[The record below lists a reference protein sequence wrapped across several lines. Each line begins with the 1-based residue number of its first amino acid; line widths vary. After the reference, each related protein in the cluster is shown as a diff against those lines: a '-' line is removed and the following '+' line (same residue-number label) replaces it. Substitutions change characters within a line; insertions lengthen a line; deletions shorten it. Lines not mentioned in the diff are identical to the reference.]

1 MEDANIKLKFMK
13 KLVLFLQVVLVTF
26 IVSSSW
32 AQSNK
37 NLIKQNSFV
46 KDEPIPLEKLGVSK
60 EMLRDEAIKHGAKT
74 DNDIAEYLRT
84 RIYEL
89 EIAYKLKNGLITQ
102 EQLLNRNHTHT
113 HYDPYA
119 DNPNAKGIGGNT
131 IQSAYCSNASFELG
145 NFNNWG
151 GSTGSSQTC
160 GPGGSNSPT
169 YSSIVPGIN
178 SPQGMNAA
186 LNSTNYHT
194 LLNIPPTNPNGPNGY
209 FQGGYDSIATLNVG
223 GNHVSQIPFKCP
235 FFNDPYSVRLNGYTQ
250 ASYRACRLTYTFN
263 ITPGNKNI
271 QFAFATVLNNPGHAN
286 NEQPYFRVRVLDQ
299 NMNPL
304 GGICGNYD
312 INATQAATDTSFKT
326 SSRSSWYLF
335 RPWRLYSV
343 DLTSPMYSTV
353 TTVYLEFTVGG
364 CCWGGHE
371 AYAYVDAECSSG
383 GATSSMCVGTNTAIL
398 TAPSGFVAYQ
408 WYTPSGS
415 PVPPAQGGN
424 TPTIT
429 VVPAVSGQVY
439 QVQMV
444 TGSGCTVT
452 LNDTIKISNVQ
463 ITAIGSNPSCISG
476 SSGSTWVNVVGSNL
490 GYNYTWT
497 NSSGATVS
505 TTNTATNLAPGIYT
519 VTVTAPSCGM
529 ATATVQVGTKP
540 PTFSTQTVYYCNG
553 NPFAVINA
561 PPGGTSYQWWWSNFL
576 PATAFNGQSSAT
588 ITPPSNGMI
597 LYMSYITAQGCKDS
611 VKYVLQSTNPI
622 GNVQMS
628 SVASI
633 CPSSGNVGYAT
644 VNLQTPNSGPFSYS
658 VTGASYNHTLTSYSK
673 KDSLTGLAIGTYTAT
688 VFDGSCFYT
697 TTFTVTPY
705 TFSYTLTPTTATL
718 CNTGT
723 VNLSVNFG
731 TMAPTSCGPASGMCT
746 SPNFY
751 QVGNGTNQ
759 NTQYTWPSVY
769 GNWYRNARHQMLYT
783 AAELLAAGVQPGK
796 LSSIAFFVSSIPSGY
811 IGTLPG
817 LTIKIKCTSATQLTS
832 SFDNSGFTT
841 VWGPANYTPV
851 NGWNT
856 HNFTVNYDWDGVS
869 NILVDVCYNMVGYT
883 YNPIMNSTNT
893 GVVRCVYYYSDS
905 QPACGQSIG
914 TTSTN
919 RPNARFGNCAGANPS
934 QFTYNWAPATFL
946 SSTNTQSTTCIPT
959 VTASTTMIYTVTVN
973 PINQINCA
981 QAQTSTVQVFVPTTP
996 TISAPA
1002 RVCDNFTPVQLTVT
1016 PVSSSW
1022 TPTSYLNNSGVF
1034 TPSLASI
1041 GANTVLATNG
1051 SGTCISSS
1059 SVTINVEQYHPATLT
1074 GTINPMCLPNPT
1086 VDLQA
1091 LVQDNNGTWYGNGV
1105 SGWVFNPSAAGPAT
1119 HTLMYFNHSVPT
1131 VTLCPDTSYL
1141 VVSIDSLPTPS
1152 FVPMGP
1158 LCDNFAPQQVTV
1170 TPIGGTF
1177 GTTNYFTSNGVF
1189 YPSAANIGN
1198 NLLTYTIFASN
1209 GACQKTATTN
1219 VSVEHFVPATLTG
1232 TAGPFCYNA
1241 QPFNLNSIAQYPGGT
1256 WGGAG
1261 VNGGIFNPSL
1271 SGPGTF
1277 ILQYSMHSTPTA
1289 TLCPDASTITV
1300 KVSPKPILNI
1310 VANPLKGCTPM
1321 EYNLSV
1327 SSVSVGTITWM
1338 VQGLPPYQ
1346 GFSYNPMISTPGTYS
1361 VGVGY
1366 IDDVGCTAYS
1376 VMPNQLVVYPRPTAD
1391 FIAGPGYELT
1401 VANGDVMLQNNSSP
1415 ISGNTYTWNVAN
1427 IYSTSD
1433 VNTTTTF
1440 TMAGTYPVTLW
1451 ATNIY
1456 GCLDSVT
1463 KTIVVK
1469 NEYGFYLPNAF
1480 TPFNNDGLNDEFK
1493 PIYSPYGLDTEGGY
1507 EMLIYDRWGHLIFKT
1522 NDIDKGWDGTKAGAK
1537 LPQDVYVYKI
1547 RYRDAMK
1554 NSHQKI
1560 GHVTLLH

>member
-1 MEDANIKLKFMK
+1 MNGILFIFEGKFKIMK
-13 KLVLFLQVVLVTF
+13 TFKIILIGILFYG
-26 IVSSSW
+26 
-32 AQSNK
+32 
-37 NLIKQNSFV
+37 NSFFTQNNFSTTV
-46 KDEPIPLEKLGVSK
+46 SIPLEKLGVSK
-60 EMLRDEAIKHGAKT
+60 EILLQEAIKNGAKT
-74 DNDIAEYLRT
+74 ENDISMYIER

-89 EIAYKLKNGLITQ
+89 ELQYKIKNGLLDPNNLVKIQ
-102 EQLLNRNHTHT
+102 KGN
-113 HYDPYA
+113 YDPYA
-119 DNPNAKGIGGNT
+119 NNISSKEIGGYQ

-151 GSTGSSQTC
+151 ASVGNSNTC
-160 GPGGSNSPT
+160 GGSGANSPVYT
-169 YSSIVPGIN
+169 LVSNGVN
-178 SPQGMNAA
+178 SPQGNNAA

-194 LLNIPPTNPNGPNGY
+194 LMNIPPTNPNGPNGY
-209 FQGGYDSIATLNVG
+209 FQGGYDSIATLNIG

-235 FFNDPYSVRLNGYTQ
+235 FFNDPYSVRLNGYNQ
-250 ASYRACRLTYTFN
+250 ASYRACRMTYTFN

-271 QFAFATVLNNPGHAN
+271 QFAFAVILNNPGHAN

-312 INATQAATDTSFKT
+312 INATQAASDTSFKI

-343 DLTSPMYSTV
+343 DLTSPIYSTV

-383 GATSSMCVGTNTAIL
+383 GATSSMCMGTNSAIL
-398 TAPSGFVAYQ
+398 TAPAGFVAYQ
-408 WYTPSGS
+408 WYTPSGT
-415 PVPPAQGGN
+415 PVPASQGGN

-429 VVPAVSGQVY
+429 VNPAITGQVY

-463 ITAIGSNPSCISG
+463 ITAIGSNPSCVNG
-476 SSGSTWVNVVGSNL
+476 SSGSTWVNVTGSNT
-490 GYNYTWT
+490 GYNFTWA

-505 TTNTATNLAPGIYT
+505 TTNTAVNLPPGVYS
-519 VTVTAPSCGM
+519 VTVTAVSCGF

-561 PPGGTSYQWWWSNFL
+561 PPGGTGYQWWWSNFL
-576 PATAFNGQSSAT
+576 PATAFNGQSSMT
-588 ITPPSNGMI
+588 VTPPSNGMNI
-597 LYMSYITAQGCKDS
+597 YMSYITAQGCKDS
-611 VKYVLQSTNPI
+611 VKYTLQSTNPI
-622 GNVQMS
+622 GNIQMS

-644 VNLQTPNSGPFSYS
+644 VNLQTPNTGPFSYS

-697 TTFTVTPY
+697 TTFTISPY
-705 TFSYTLTPTTATL
+705 NWSFTVTPTTATL

-723 VNLSVNFG
+723 VNLAVNFG

-746 SPNFY
+746 SPNII
-751 QVGNGTNQ
+751 QVGNGNNQ
-759 NTQYTWPSVY
+759 NSSTTWPSVY
-769 GNWYRNARHQMLYT
+769 GNWYRNARHQLLFT

-811 IGTLPG
+811 IGTLPAF
-817 LTIKIKCTSATQLTS
+817 TIKIKCTSATQLTS
-832 SFDNSGFTT
+832 SFDNNGLTT
-841 VWGPANYTPV
+841 VWGPSNYTPV

-856 HNFTVNYDWDGVS
+856 HNFTVNYDWDGTS
-869 NILVDVCYNMVGYT
+869 NILVDICYNMVGYT
-883 YNPIMNSTNT
+883 SNPIMPSTNT

-905 QPACGQSIG
+905 NPACGQASG

-919 RPNARFGNCAGANPS
+919 RPNVRFGNCAGANPS
-934 QFTYNWAPATFL
+934 QFTYNWTPSTFL
-946 SSTNTQSTTCIPT
+946 SSTNTQSTMCIPT

-973 PINQINCA
+973 PINQVNCA
-981 QAQTSTVQVFVPTTP
+981 QSQAATVQIYVPATP
-996 TISAPA
+996 TISAPNV
-1002 RVCDNFTPVQLTVT
+1002 VCDNFAPLQLTVSPNT
-1016 PVSSSW
+1016 GTW
-1022 TPTSYLNNSGVF
+1022 TTTSYLNNSGVF

-1041 GANTVLATNG
+1041 GNNTVMYTVG
-1051 SGTCISSS
+1051 SGTCSASSTKTIS
-1059 SVTINVEQYHPATLT
+1059 VEQYHPATLT
-1074 GTINPMCLPNPT
+1074 GTISPLCLPNPT

-1091 LVQDNNGTWYGNGV
+1091 LVADNNGLWSGNGV
-1105 SGWVFNPSAAGPAT
+1105 NGWIFNPSAAGAGT
-1119 HTLMYFNHSVPT
+1119 YTLTYFNHSVPT
-1131 VTLCPDTSYL
+1131 VSLCPDTSYL

-1158 LCDNFAPQQVTV
+1158 FCNTFPPQQVTV
-1170 TPIGGTF
+1170 TPMGGTF
-1177 GTTNYFTSNGVF
+1177 GTSNALTANGVF
-1189 YPSAANIGN
+1189 YPNAANIGIN
-1198 NLLTYTIFASN
+1198 VITYTIFASN

-1219 VSVEHFVPATLTG
+1219 ISVEQFVPATLTG

-1241 QPFNLNSIAQYPGGT
+1241 QSFNLNSIAQYPGGT
-1256 WGGAG
+1256 WAGAG

-1271 SGPGTF
+1271 SGPGVFT
-1277 ILQYSMHSTPTA
+1277 LQYSTHSTPTA
-1289 TLCPDASTITV
+1289 TLCPDASTISV
-1300 KVSPKPILNI
+1300 KVSPQPTINI
-1310 VANPLKGCTPM
+1310 VANPLRACTPA
-1321 EYNLSV
+1321 EFNLSV
-1327 SSVSVGTITWM
+1327 NSVSVGTITWL
-1338 VQGLPPYQ
+1338 VQELPPYQ
-1346 GFSYNPMISTPGTYS
+1346 GFSYNPILTNPGTYS

-1376 VMPNQLVVYPRPTAD
+1376 VMPNQLVVYPRPDAD
-1391 FIAGPGYELT
+1391 FIADPGYELT
-1401 VANGDVMLQNNSSP
+1401 VANGEIMLLNNSSP
-1415 ISGNTYTWNVAN
+1415 VSGNTYTWNVAN
-1427 IYSTSD
+1427 IYSTSE
-1433 VNTTTTF
+1433 VNTSTTF
-1440 TMAGTYPVTLW
+1440 TAAGAYPVTLW
-1451 ATNIY
+1451 VTNIY
-1456 GCLDSVT
+1456 GCRDSVT
-1463 KTIVVK
+1463 KTITVK
-1469 NEYGFYLPNAF
+1469 NEFGFYVPDAF
-1480 TPFNNDGLNDEFK
+1480 TPFNDDGLNEEFK
-1493 PIYSPYGLDTEGGY
+1493 PVYSPYGLDLEGGY
-1507 EMLIYDRWGHLIFKT
+1507 EMLIYDRWGHIIFKT
-1522 NDIDKGWDGTKAGAK
+1522 NDITKGWDGTKSGQK

-1547 RYRDAMK
+1547 RYRDALK
-1554 NSHQKI
+1554 NVHYKI

>member
-1 MEDANIKLKFMK
+1 MRLISSTLII
-13 KLVLFLQVVLVTF
+13 LLTSSLLFAQQVQKNVT
-26 IVSSSW
+26 
-32 AQSNK
+32 SN
-37 NLIKQNSFV
+37 S
-46 KDEPIPLEKLGVSK
+46 IPLEELGVTK
-60 EMLRDEAIKHGAKT
+60 EKLYQEAISAGAKNE
-74 DNDIAEYLRT
+74 NDIVYYIER

-89 EIAYKLKNGLITQ
+89 EMQYKIKNGLIDLKTIHAQ
-102 EQLLNRNHTHT
+102 QYQKGN
-113 HYDPYA
+113 YDPYA
-119 DNPNAKGIGGNT
+119 TAKGGNVT

-151 GSTGSSQTC
+151 ASTGSSQTC
-160 GPGGSNSPT
+160 GPAGSNSPT
-169 YSSIVPGIN
+169 YSNIVPGIN

-194 LLNIPPTNPNGPNGY
+194 LLNIPPTNPNGPTGY
-209 FQGGYDSIATLNVG
+209 FQGGYDSMATKLVG
-223 GNHVSQIPFKCP
+223 SNHISEIPFKCP
-235 FFNDPYSVRLNGYTQ
+235 FFTDPYSVRLNGYMQ
-250 ASYRACRLTYTFN
+250 ANYRACRLTYTFN

-271 QFAFATVLNNPGHAN
+271 QFAFAVVLYDGGHQS
-286 NEQPYFRVRVLDQ
+286 NEQPYFRTRVLDQ

-312 INATQAATDTSFKT
+312 INATQATTDTSFKV
-326 SSRSSWYLF
+326 SSRSSWYRY

-398 TAPSGFVAYQ
+398 TAPPGFVAYQ

-415 PVPPAQGGN
+415 PVPPSQGGN
-424 TPTIT
+424 TQTIT
-429 VVPAVSGQVY
+429 IVPAVSGQVY

-463 ITAIGSNPSCISG
+463 ITSIGSNPSCVNG
-476 SSGSTWVNVVGSNL
+476 SSGSTWVNVTGSNL
-490 GYNYTWT
+490 GYNYQWV

-505 TTNTATNLAPGIYT
+505 NTNTAVNLPPGIYT
-519 VTVTAPSCGM
+519 VNVSAPSCGL
-529 ATATVQVGTKP
+529 ASATVQVGTKP
-540 PTFSTQTVYYCNG
+540 PTYSQQTVYYCNG

-561 PPGGTSYQWWWSNFL
+561 PPGGTNYQWWWSNFL
-576 PATAFNGQSSAT
+576 PAAAFNGQSSAT

-611 VKYVLQSTNPI
+611 IKYTLQSTSPL
-622 GNVQMS
+622 GNIQMS

-633 CPSSGNVGYAT
+633 CASSGNVGYAT

-658 VTGASYNHTLTSYSK
+658 VSGASYNHTLTSYSK
-673 KDSLTGLAIGTYTAT
+673 KDSLTGLAIGNYTAT

-697 TTFTVTPY
+697 TTFTISPY
-705 TFSYTLTPTTATL
+705 TFSYTLTPTTTTM
-718 CNTGT
+718 CYSGT
-723 VNLSVNFG
+723 VNLAVNFG
-731 TMAPTSCGPASGMCT
+731 TMAPTSCGPATGMCT
-746 SPNFY
+746 NPNVI
-751 QVGNGTNQ
+751 QVGNGSNQ

-769 GNWYRNARHQMLYT
+769 GNWYRNARHQMLFT

-796 LSSIAFFVSSIPSGY
+796 LSSIAFMVSSIPAGY
-811 IGTLPG
+811 IGNLPG
-817 LTIKIKCTSATQLTS
+817 FTIKIKCTSATQLTS

-841 VWGPANYTPV
+841 VWGPANYSPV
-851 NGWNT
+851 TGWNT
-856 HNFTVNYDWDGVS
+856 HNFTTNYDWDGVS
-869 NILVDVCYNMVGYT
+869 NILVDVCYNIVGYT
-883 YNPIMNSTNT
+883 SNPIMPSTNT

-905 QPACGQSIG
+905 NPACGQVSG

-919 RPNARFGNCAGANPS
+919 RPNVKFGNCAGANPS
-934 QFTYNWAPATFL
+934 QFTYNWTPSTFL

-981 QAQTSTVQVFVPTTP
+981 QSQTASVQVFVPNTP
-996 TISAPA
+996 TISAPSK
-1002 RVCDNFTPVQLTVT
+1002 VCDNFTPFQVTVT
-1016 PVSSSW
+1016 PSSSSL
-1022 TPTSYLNNSGVF
+1022 TTTSYLNSNGIF
-1034 TPSLASI
+1034 TPSLATI
-1041 GANTVLATNG
+1041 GTNTIIATNG
-1051 SGTCISSS
+1051 TGTCSSTS
-1059 SVTINVEQYHPATLT
+1059 SITINVEQYHPATLT
-1074 GTINPMCLPNPT
+1074 GTINPMCLPNST
-1086 VDLQA
+1086 INLQT
-1091 LVQDNNGTWYGNGV
+1091 LVQDANGTWSGNGV
-1105 SGWVFNPSAAGPAT
+1105 SGWVFNPSAAGPST
-1119 HTLMYFNHSVPT
+1119 HTLTYFNHSVPT

-1152 FVPMGP
+1152 FVPMGLFCNTFP
-1158 LCDNFAPQQVTV
+1158 PQQVTV
-1170 TPIGGTF
+1170 TPTGGVF
-1177 GTTNYFTSNGVF
+1177 GTSNALTANGVF

-1198 NLLTYTIFASN
+1198 NVLTYTIFASN

-1219 VSVEHFVPATLTG
+1219 VSVEQFIPATLTG

-1241 QPFNLNSIAQYPGGT
+1241 SPFNLNSIAQYPGGT

-1261 VNGGIFNPSL
+1261 VSGGIFNPSL

-1277 ILQYSMHSTPTA
+1277 ILQYSTHSSPTA
-1289 TLCPDASTITV
+1289 TLCPDASTIAV
-1300 KVSPKPILNI
+1300 KVSPQPVLNI
-1310 VANPLKGCTPM
+1310 VALPLKDCTPANF
-1321 EYNLSV
+1321 NLSV
-1327 SSVSVGTITWM
+1327 NSVSVGTITWM
-1338 VQGLPPYQ
+1338 VQGLQPYQ
-1346 GFSYNPMISTPGTYS
+1346 GFQYNPVITTPGTYS

-1376 VMPNQLVVYPRPTAD
+1376 VMPNQLVVYPRPKAD
-1391 FIAGPGYELT
+1391 FIAEPGFELT
-1401 VANGDVMLQNNSSP
+1401 VANGDVLLQNNSSP

-1427 IYSTSD
+1427 MYSTSD
-1433 VNTTTTF
+1433 VNTSTTF

-1456 GCLDSVT
+1456 GCKDSVT
-1463 KTIVVK
+1463 KTINVK

-1480 TPFNNDGLNDEFK
+1480 TPFNDDGLNEEFK
-1493 PIYSPYGLDTEGGY
+1493 PVYSPYGIDLEGGY
-1507 EMLIYDRWGHLIFKT
+1507 EMLIFDRWGHLIFKT
-1522 NDIDKGWDGTKAGAK
+1522 NDIDKGWDGTKNGAK

-1547 RYRDAMK
+1547 RYRDALK
-1554 NSHQKI
+1554 NSHQVI